1 MSSFSGTGDSP
12 LWTGDSKGTGDS
24 PLFFQNADG
33 TGDSPLSP
41 RILIVAA
48 TGNEHKAG
56 EFRDIIARV
65 LTKGSFSLISQK
77 TAAQIAGSRYVSPD
91 ETGTTFGENAYIK
104 ALSLEKYIFESPA
117 FQKYSKEYKAVCVIA
132 DDSGLCVDALGG
144 APGIYSA
151 RYASEPGSFDDAD
164 DIKNVEKLLKN
175 MKNVPEERR
184 TARFEC
190 HISAILRFG
199 GPRANSRVRIDTSG
213 DLKGQIAHEMT
224 GGGGF
229 GYDPVLYLPERGKTT
244 AMLTPEEKNEI
255 SHRGKALREAVRTIY
270 GCVRKL

>member
-1 MSSFSGTGDSP
+1 MSIFSGTGCGTGDSP
-12 LWTGDSKGTGDS
+12 L
-24 PLFFQNADG
+24 
-33 TGDSPLSP
+33 
-41 RILIVAA
+41 ILIVAA

-56 EFRDIIARV
+56 EFCNIIETV
-65 LTKGSFSLISQK
+65 LPKGSFCVISQK
-77 TAAQIAGSRYVSPD
+77 DVARIIGTSYISPD
-91 ETGTTFGENAYIK
+91 ETGATFGENAYLK
-104 ALSLEKYIFESPA
+104 ASSLEKYTFGSPN
-117 FQKYSKEYKAVCVIA
+117 FQEYSERYKAVCVIA

-175 MKNVPEERR
+175 MENVQEERR

-190 HISAILRFG
+190 HISAIMRFD
-199 GPRANSRVRIDTSG
+199 GPYASSRVRIETSG
-213 DLKGQIAHEMT
+213 DLKGLIAHEMS

-244 AMLTPEEKNEI
+244 AMLTPDEKNEI